1 MSVINMAKNIKQ
13 VHRDSIICYK
23 VGTFYNC
30 YGKDSY
36 ILSYLF
42 NYKIKTIEHD
52 IPVCGFQKSVL
63 PRVSSRFQKEKIN
76 YIIID
81 TKNNYDIDEKEEF
94 GNLNMYNEKLNKSKE
109 KIKVKLRVE
118 KISKILLEKNNI
130 ELIRKI
136 EKIVNENRKI
146 QNNSVY

>member
-1 MSVINMAKNIKQ
+1 
-13 VHRDSIICYK
+13 
-23 VGTFYNC
+23 
-30 YGKDSY
+30 
-36 ILSYLF
+36 
-42 NYKIKTIEHD
+42 
-52 IPVCGFQKSVL
+52 
-63 PRVSSRFQKEKIN
+63 
-76 YIIID
+76 
-81 TKNNYDIDEKEEF
+81 
-94 GNLNMYNEKLNKSKE
+94 MYNEKLNKSKE

>member
-1 MSVINMAKNIKQ
+1 MGVANMAKNIKQ
-13 VHRDSIICYK
+13 VHMDSIICYK

-42 NYKIKTIEHD
+42 DYKIKTIEND
-52 IPVCGFQKSVL
+52 IPVCGFPKNALQ
-63 PRVSSRFQKEKIN
+63 RVSARLQKEKIN

-81 TKNNYDIDEKEEF
+81 TRNNYDIDEKEEF
-94 GNLNMYNEKLNKSKE
+94 GNLNMYNEKLDKAKE
-109 KIKVKLRVE
+109 KIKIKLRVE
-118 KISKILLEKNNI
+118 KISKFLLKKNDI

-136 EKIVNENRKI
+136 EKIANENRKI